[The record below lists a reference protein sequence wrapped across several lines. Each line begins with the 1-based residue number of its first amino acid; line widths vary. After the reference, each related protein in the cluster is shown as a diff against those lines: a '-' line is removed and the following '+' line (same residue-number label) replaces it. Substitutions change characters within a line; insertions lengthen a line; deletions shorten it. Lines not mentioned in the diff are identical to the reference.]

1 MEENM
6 NRKSKKSNSISE
18 NSLREAEREKSL
30 ILSSIAE
37 LVIFQDTNHNIIW
50 ANKAA
55 ADSINMNT
63 NDLKGKK
70 CYSLWCNPNGLV
82 PIKDCPIQISL
93 ETKTESEADVKTT
106 DGRVWHLKGY
116 PVIDENDKLIGAVEV
131 TNEITQLRLTQ
142 KNLKKSEKRYRE
154 AYNHSR
160 FYKDLFAHDISNIL
174 QSILSSVELMTL
186 KSEKGLNINFDD
198 PLIDII
204 KQQLK
209 RGTRLASNVRK
220 LSELEDSEI
229 ILDKMDIIKI
239 LKRSKGLIINAFP
252 QKNIQ
257 IELNSDYDTLNILA
271 NDLVNEVFENIMINS
286 VHHNIN
292 SIVEIEIKFSKEIK
306 DGKNYIKLEIGDN
319 GIGIP
324 DSNKQRVF
332 IRGDFETE
340 NMSGSGLGLKLVKK
354 LVEIYNGEIWIEDKI
369 KGDHSFGCN
378 CILLFPE
385 AI

>member
-1 MEENM
+1 M
-6 NRKSKKSNSISE
+6 KKKKLKESDSISE
-18 NSLREAEREKSL
+18 NSLRKAEREKSL

-37 LVIFQDTNHNIIW
+37 HVIFQDTNHNIIW
-50 ANKAA
+50 ANQAA
-55 ADSINMNT
+55 ADSINMNV

-70 CYSLWCNPNGLV
+70 CYSLWCNPDGLG
-82 PIKDCPIQISL
+82 PIKECPVQISL
-93 ETKTESEADVKTT
+93 ETKTESDAEVETP
-106 DGRVWHLKGY
+106 DGRVWHIKGY

-131 TNEITQLRLTQ
+131 TNEITQLRLAQ

-154 AYNHSR
+154 AYNRSR

-186 KSEKGLNINFDD
+186 KSEKGSMDFDD
-198 PLIDII
+198 PLIDIV

-229 ILDKMDIIKI
+229 KLDKMDMIKI
-239 LKRSKGLIINAFP
+239 LKKSKELIVNAFP

-257 IELNSDYDTLNILA
+257 IKFNSDYDTLNILA

-292 SIVEIEIKFSKEIK
+292 SIVEIEIKVSKIIK
-306 DGKNYIKLEIGDN
+306 DGKSFIKLEIIDN

-324 DSNKQRVF
+324 DTYKQNVF

-354 LVEIYNGEIWIEDKI
+354 LVD
-369 KGDHSFGCN
+369 
-378 CILLFPE
+378 
-385 AI
+385 

>member
-1 MEENM
+1 M
-6 NRKSKKSNSISE
+6 KIKKLKKSESISKD
-18 NSLREAEREKSL
+18 SLKKAEREKTL
-30 ILSSIAE
+30 ILNSIVE
-37 LVIFQDTNHNIIW
+37 HVIFQDTNHNIIR

-55 ADSINMNT
+55 ADSINMKVE
-63 NDLKGKK
+63 DLIGKK
-70 CYSLWCNPNGLV
+70 CYSFWCNPDG
-82 PIKDCPIQISL
+82 PIKECPVHISL
-93 ETKTESEADVKTT
+93 ETKTEAEAEVKTP
-106 DGRVWHLKGY
+106 DGRVWHIKSY
-116 PVIDENDKLIGAVEV
+116 PVIDKNNKIIGTVEV
-131 TNEITQLRLTQ
+131 ANEITQLRLTQ

-154 AYNHSR
+154 AYNRSR

-174 QSILSSVELMTL
+174 QSILSSIELITL
-186 KSEKGLNINFDD
+186 KSEEGSNINYDD

-220 LSELEDSEI
+220 LSELEDSKITLEKI
-229 ILDKMDIIKI
+229 DIIKI
-239 LKRSKGLIINAFP
+239 LKRSKKLIVDAFP

-257 IELNSDYDTLNILA
+257 IKFNSDYDTLNILA
-271 NDLVNEVFENIMINS
+271 NDLVNEVFENIIINS

-292 SIVEIEIKFSKEIK
+292 SIVEIEIKVSKEIK
-306 DGKNYIKLEIGDN
+306 KSKRFFKLEFIDN

-324 DSNKQRVF
+324 DTDKQKVF
-332 IRGDFETE
+332 IRGDFEIE
-340 NMSGSGLGLKLVKK
+340 NRSGSGLGLKLVKK
-354 LVEIYNGEIWIEDKI
+354 LVDIYNGKIWIEDKI

>member
-1 MEENM
+1 M
-6 NRKSKKSNSISE
+6 NRKLKKSNSISE

-37 LVIFQDTNHNIIW
+37 HVIFQDTNHNIIW

-70 CYSLWCNPNGLV
+70 CYSLWCNPNGIV
-82 PIKDCPIQISL
+82 PIKECPIQISL
-93 ETKTESEADVKTT
+93 ETKTEAEAEVKTT
-106 DGRVWHLKGY
+106 DGRVWHIKSY

-209 RGTRLASNVRK
+209 RGTRLASNVRN

-306 DGKNYIKLEIGDN
+306 DGKNFIKLEIVDN

>member
-1 MEENM
+1 ME
-6 NRKSKKSNSISE
+6 KSIKIKKSISE
-18 NSLREAEREKSL
+18 DSLRKAEREKAL

-55 ADSINMNT
+55 ADSIDMNID
-63 NDLKGKK
+63 DLKGKK
-70 CYSLWCNPNGLV
+70 CYSLWCNPEG
-82 PIKDCPIQISL
+82 PIKECPVQITL
-93 ETKTESEADVKTT
+93 KNKIDAEAEVKTP
-106 DGRVWHLKGY
+106 DGRVWHIKSY

-131 TNEITQLRLTQ
+131 TSEITQLRLTQ
-142 KNLKKSEKRYRE
+142 EHLKKSEKQYRE
-154 AYNHSR
+154 AYNRSR

-174 QSILSSVELMTL
+174 QGILSSVELITL
-186 KSEKGLNINFDD
+186 KSEKGSTINYDD

-220 LSELEDSEI
+220 LSELEDSDI
-229 ILDKMDIIKI
+229 ILDKMELIKI
-239 LKRSKGLIINAFP
+239 LKRSKTLIVNAFP
-252 QKNIQ
+252 QKKIQ
-257 IELNSDYDTLNILA
+257 IKLNSDYETLYILA

-286 VHHNIN
+286 VNHNIN
-292 SIVEIEIKFSKEIK
+292 SIIEIEIKLSKEIK
-306 DGKNYIKLEIGDN
+306 DDINFIKLEIIDN
-319 GIGIP
+319 GIGIS

-332 IRGDFETE
+332 IREIE
-340 NMSGSGLGLKLVKK
+340 NMRGSGLGLKLVKK
-354 LVEIYNGEIWIEDKI
+354 LVDIYNGKIWIEDKI